1 MPDSEQIFSPNQSP
15 CCPVTGLPIIAKP
28 EWTEIQL
35 TSDYCVTFSI
45 IGNAILLTTPKG
57 FPGEVGAKTLLEKR
71 AAVIKEAGLS
81 DRKYVEIRDYR
92 MLTGAAP
99 KGARMVL
106 TNFLVKDGSEGHLIG
121 FWVFGAPFLIRL
133 MFHAGLKV
141 YKNPIPIGEAKD
153 YREALLNALKVL
165 RHNGGDV
172 GLKRYQNL
180 KKDEWVFELEGFGIS
195 FELIGDDILY
205 NITHGRWKES
215 HVEQFICLHEK
226 VIREAGLT
234 QKGYFYRIVNWKS
247 LEKSTWKARKMYIE
261 ALNEIDE
268 KIPCKLAVVFGLNKF
283 MKTLV
288 GISSPFISYPVMVA
302 NDLQEALEITERER
316 EREISAG
323 SVGKRRKHGSK
334 IYTEE
339 QLKGFSNEL
348 LQVIG
353 GINWDHAGLSLDGI
367 SEEHPLK
374 PVFDALAIVKLDL
387 DYLLQEKEKSQKS
400 LSHAEKLV
408 TMGTIVAS
416 VAHEINNP
424 NNSLMLDA
432 QFNQNA
438 WKGVS
443 AVLDEYAHENGGLL
457 IGGFAYDEF
466 KTAVADA
473 SNRMKRNTERIK
485 HIVENLR
492 AIAKKDADFDVE
504 VDLNA
509 TVRSALS
516 VIEYLTAKYTRN
528 LSVRLDDSLPRV
540 RGNTQCLE
548 QVIINLVKNAC
559 QSLPSMEKGVF
570 ISTAFEPEKNAV
582 SFAIRDQGK
591 GMDEKTLKEI
601 FIPFYTTKG
610 KEGTGLGLSICDNI
624 IKNHGGTIKVESKLG
639 EGTTVKFLLPLATSP
654 A

>member
-1 MPDSEQIFSPNQSP
+1 MPVSEQIFTPNQSP
-15 CCPVTGLPIIAKP
+15 CCPVTGLPITTRP
-28 EWTEIQL
+28 EWTEVQL
-35 TSDYCVTFSI
+35 APDYCATFSI

-57 FPGEVGAKTLLEKR
+57 FPDEAGAKTLLEKR
-71 AAVIKEAGLS
+71 AIVIKEAGLS

-99 KGARMVL
+99 KGARMAL
-106 TNFLVKDGSEGHLIG
+106 TNFLVKDGSEGHLTG

-141 YKNPIPIGEAKD
+141 YKNPIPIGVTKD

-165 RHNGGDV
+165 RQSKVDV
-172 GLKRYQNL
+172 GLKRYQSL
-180 KKDEWVFELEGFGIS
+180 KRDEWVLELEGFGSS

-205 NITHGRWKES
+205 NIAHGKWNES
-215 HVEQFICLHEK
+215 HVAQFICLHEK
-226 VIREAGLT
+226 VIRETGLA
-234 QKGYFYRIVNWKS
+234 QKGYFYRIINWEK
-247 LEKSTWKARKMYIE
+247 LEKSTWKARRMYIE
-261 ALNEIDE
+261 GLNEINK

-302 NDLQEALEITERER
+302 NDLQEAIELTGRER
-316 EREISAG
+316 EREISTG
-323 SVGKRRKHGSK
+323 SVDKRRKHGSK

-339 QLKGFSNEL
+339 QLKGFANEL

-353 GINWDHAGLSLDGI
+353 GINWDQAGLSLDGI
-367 SEEHPLK
+367 SEDHPLK
-374 PVFDALAIVKLDL
+374 PVLDALAIVKLDL
-387 DYLLQEKEKSQKS
+387 DYLLQEKENSQKS

-438 WKGVS
+438 WRSVS
-443 AVLDEYAHENGGLL
+443 AVLDEHADENGGLL
-457 IGGFAYDEF
+457 IGGFSYDEF
-466 KTAVADA
+466 KTAVVDA

-492 AIAKKDADFDVE
+492 AIAKKDADFDE
-504 VDLNA
+504 DVDLNS

-528 LSVRLDDSLPRV
+528 LGVKLGDSLPRI

-582 SFAIRDQGK
+582 SFTIRDQGK

-639 EGTTVKFLLPLATSP
+639 EGTTVNFLLPLAT
-654 A
+654 ALA

>member
-1 MPDSEQIFSPNQSP
+1 M
-15 CCPVTGLPIIAKP
+15 
-28 EWTEIQL
+28 
-35 TSDYCVTFSI
+35 
-45 IGNAILLTTPKG
+45 
-57 FPGEVGAKTLLEKR
+57 GAKTLLEKR

>member
-35 TSDYCVTFSI
+35 TSDYFVTFSI

-639 EGTTVKFLLPLATSP
+639 EGTTVKFLLPLATAP

>member
-35 TSDYCVTFSI
+35 TSDYFVTFSI

>member
-1 MPDSEQIFSPNQSP
+1 
-15 CCPVTGLPIIAKP
+15 
-28 EWTEIQL
+28 
-35 TSDYCVTFSI
+35 
-45 IGNAILLTTPKG
+45 
-57 FPGEVGAKTLLEKR
+57 
-71 AAVIKEAGLS
+71 
-81 DRKYVEIRDYR
+81 
-92 MLTGAAP
+92 
-99 KGARMVL
+99 
-106 TNFLVKDGSEGHLIG
+106 
-121 FWVFGAPFLIRL
+121 
-133 MFHAGLKV
+133 
-141 YKNPIPIGEAKD
+141 
-153 YREALLNALKVL
+153 
-165 RHNGGDV
+165 
-172 GLKRYQNL
+172 
-180 KKDEWVFELEGFGIS
+180 
-195 FELIGDDILY
+195 
-205 NITHGRWKES
+205 
-215 HVEQFICLHEK
+215 
-226 VIREAGLT
+226 
-234 QKGYFYRIVNWKS
+234 
-247 LEKSTWKARKMYIE
+247 MYIE

>member
-1 MPDSEQIFSPNQSP
+1 MPDSEQIFTPNQSP
-15 CCPVTGLPIIAKP
+15 CCPVTGLPITAKP
-28 EWTEIQL
+28 EWTEIHL

-165 RHNGGDV
+165 RQNRVDV

-180 KKDEWVFELEGFGIS
+180 KKDEWVLELEGFGIS

-205 NITHGRWKES
+205 NSTHGRWKES

-234 QKGYFYRIVNWKS
+234 QKGYFYRIVNWES

-261 ALNEIDE
+261 GLNEINK

-323 SVGKRRKHGSK
+323 SAGKRQKHGSK

-353 GINWDHAGLSLDGI
+353 GINWDQAGLSLDGI

-374 PVFDALAIVKLDL
+374 PVLDALAIVKLDL
-387 DYLLQEKEKSQKS
+387 DYLLQEKENSQKS

-438 WKGVS
+438 WRSVS
-443 AVLDEYAHENGGLL
+443 AVLDEHADENGGLL
-457 IGGFAYDEF
+457 IGGFAYGEF
-466 KTAVADA
+466 KTAVVDA

-492 AIAKKDADFDVE
+492 AIAKKDADFDE
-504 VDLNA
+504 DVDLNA

-528 LSVRLDDSLPRV
+528 LSVNLGDTLPRI

-582 SFAIRDQGK
+582 SFTIRDQGK

-639 EGTTVKFLLPLATSP
+639 EGTTVNFLLPLATAP